1 MKKTLSIILVVLT
14 AVCTLA
20 VTASAALANTW
31 KDPKTEERFDGN
43 ATNEIAYRFATQ
55 GTGKLIA
62 INPLM
67 AGTNGSFDVIVYKWS
82 KNYKNTVAGTPVDTV
97 KIEAFDQTDAKWSSF
112 AGKAIVFNNG
122 GLPAGEYLIVMKN
135 FKTEWAICNYIF
147 SANPGFKVYKDGV
160 GEDKSLQWQF
170 EFEEGGW
177 YLDTPLSADV
187 EGGEETGGDTTGGE
201 EKPGDDKPE
210 NPGTSDAYIAASTV
224 ILLAGA
230 AVVFAKSKKN

>member
-1 MKKTLSIILVVLT
+1 MKKTLSIILVVLM

-20 VTASAALANTW
+20 VTASAAVANTW

-62 INPLM
+62 LNPLM

-82 KNYKNTVAGTPVDTV
+82 KNYKNTVAGTPVDTI
-97 KIEAFDQTDAKWSSF
+97 KIEAFDQSDTKWSAFS
-112 AGKAIVFNNG
+112 GKAIVFNNG

-187 EGGEETGGDTTGGE
+187 EGGDEPGGDNPGGDN
-201 EKPGDDKPE
+201 PGGDEPE
-210 NPGTSDAYIAASTV
+210 NPETADAALAASAM
-224 ILLAGA
+224 LLIVGA
-230 AVVFAKSKKN
+230 AVVIAKNKKR